1 MNDPYQVLG
10 VSRGASEEEIK
21 KIKETY
27 SLSTQ
32 RDDFLYSNYLKVHSF
47 FVAAGY
53 TDEQVKMM
61 ISSFPPICSYSV
73 ESLKSKINWFR
84 EKHTCRLSSHRTC
97 TI

>member
-1 MNDPYQVLG
+1 MFEKLLKSLG
-10 VSRGASEEEIK
+10 YSEEEIK

-73 ESLKSKINWFR
+73 ESIKSKIDWFR
-84 EKHTCRLSSHRTC
+84 EKGYVNDEVIMIS
-97 TI
+97 